1 MCRSEAGILSNRCS
15 KDGKI
20 AFPLEKLKIAFPLEK
35 LIVIH
40 GAAESTR
47 FDLHA
52 IARLF
57 SENMLTRTSPFF
69 AMRVTR

>member
-1 MCRSEAGILSNRCS
+1 MCRSEADILSNRCS
-15 KDGKI
+15 NSGKI
-20 AFPLEKLKIAFPLEK
+20 TFPLEK
-35 LIVIH
+35 LIAAVIH

-47 FDLHA
+47 FDLRV

-57 SENMLTRTSPFF
+57 AENMLTRTSSFF